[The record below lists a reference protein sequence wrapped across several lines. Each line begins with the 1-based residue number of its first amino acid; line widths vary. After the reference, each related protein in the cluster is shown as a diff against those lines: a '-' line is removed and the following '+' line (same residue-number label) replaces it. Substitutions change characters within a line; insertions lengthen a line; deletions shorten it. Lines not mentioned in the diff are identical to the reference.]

1 MAESIWSS
9 FLLVVFSEMGDK
21 TQLLALMLAARFRKP
36 WAIFAGITVA
46 TVANH
51 GLAAWAGVTVASM
64 IDPEMLRWC
73 LALAFVAFGI
83 WILFPD
89 KDDDGETKSGKSVF
103 WITTVTFFFA
113 EMGDKTQL
121 ATVALGARFQ
131 DVTLVTVGT
140 TIGMLVADGLAVIM
154 GERVLKIIPMKW
166 MHIITA
172 IIFWIFAALIL
183 LAPASGMFSE

>member
-1 MAESIWSS
+1 MLESVWSS

-36 WAIFAGITVA
+36 WPIFAGITVA
-46 TVANH
+46 TLANH
-51 GLAAWAGVTVASM
+51 GLAAWAGVAVAGL
-64 IDPEMLRWC
+64 INPEMLRWG
-73 LALAFVAFGI
+73 LAIAFIGFGI

-89 KDDDGETKSGKSVF
+89 KDDDGETKSGSSVF

-131 DVTLVTVGT
+131 DVGLVTLGT
-140 TIGMLVADGLAVIM
+140 TLGMLVAIVM
-154 GERVLKIIPMKW
+154 GERVLKIVPMKW
-166 MHIITA
+166 MRLITA
-172 IIFWIFAALIL
+172 VIFWIFAILIL
-183 LAPASGMFSE
+183 LAPTARVISE